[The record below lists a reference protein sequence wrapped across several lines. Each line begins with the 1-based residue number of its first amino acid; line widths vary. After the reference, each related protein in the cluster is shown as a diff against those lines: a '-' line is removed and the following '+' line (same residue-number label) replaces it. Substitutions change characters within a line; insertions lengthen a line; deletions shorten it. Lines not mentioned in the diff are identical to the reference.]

1 MNYYYDGLNKVAAHS
16 AATIQYSREVA
27 VVTQWWAYETRIQ
40 KIRLELPRLPAHQ
53 RKQSAVCI
61 CTRLALERGA
71 ENNVVAY
78 LEYTP
83 ANRTAPATTMM
94 VIVLCTMRI
103 IIGTTSTLYYSTV
116 VSTYV
121 LHSADCRSQWNVAE
135 TPKLKHKRSAL
146 SSSS

>member
-1 MNYYYDGLNKVAAHS
+1 MLLQLNTVERLLLLLNDGH
-16 AATIQYSREVA
+16 
-27 VVTQWWAYETRIQ
+27 TRRDYR
-40 KIRLELPRLPAHQ
+40 KSGLSYARLQHT
-53 RKQSAVCI
+53 RKLSAVCI
-61 CTRLALERGA
+61 CSRRERGA
-71 ENNVVAY
+71 ENNVVTY

-121 LHSADCRSQWNVAE
+121 LHSADCRSQ
-135 TPKLKHKRSAL
+135 
-146 SSSS
+146 